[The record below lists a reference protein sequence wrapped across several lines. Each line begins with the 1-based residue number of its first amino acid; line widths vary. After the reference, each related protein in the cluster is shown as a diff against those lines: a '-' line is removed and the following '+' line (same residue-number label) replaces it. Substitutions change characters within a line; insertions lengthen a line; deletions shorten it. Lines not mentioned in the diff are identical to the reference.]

1 MIVLLVLFIFLTSA
15 YYVVSMYSSLK
26 SSNSIIQEFYAKE
39 QAYHIFLSALPL
51 ALDTIKRDD
60 PSYDSL
66 WDAWA
71 YAKDFKTEKGELSVS
86 IYDEERF
93 LNLNYVDGGAYG
105 KLFERLLNLLRIDTY
120 YKENLLA
127 WEGKRDKKIDVP
139 YPIKRAPLDSKE
151 ELRYMGFREE
161 DLHGKTI
168 GNDFY
173 PGLESLTTVYSSGK
187 ININTASKY
196 ILMAL
201 EPRIDEGLASKIIER
216 RNREPFKRVDDLV
229 LVDGF
234 TFDMLYTVK
243 DIVDVKS
250 RYFHIVMDIRSGGF
264 SSRFEAIYDRQN
276 NEVVYKKLL

>member
-1 MIVLLVLFIFLTSA
+1 M
-15 YYVVSMYSSLK
+15 SMYSSLK
-26 SSNSIIQEFYAKE
+26 SANSVVQEVYAKE

-51 ALDTIKRDD
+51 ALEAIKKDD
-60 PSYDSL
+60 PSYDSIQ
-66 WDAWA
+66 DVWA
-71 YAKDFKTEKGELSVS
+71 YTREFKTEKGELFVS

-105 KLFERLLNLLRIDTY
+105 KFFERLLNLLRIDTY

-127 WEGKRDKKIDVP
+127 WEGKTNIKIETP

-151 ELRYMGFREE
+151 ELRYMGFKEE
-161 DLHGKTI
+161 DLLGKTI

-187 ININTASKY
+187 ININTASRY

-216 RNREPFKRVDDLV
+216 RNKEPFKRVEDLV

-234 TFDMLYTVK
+234 TFDILYAVREL
-243 DIVDVKS
+243 VDVKS

-276 NEVVYKKLL
+276 DKIVYKRLL